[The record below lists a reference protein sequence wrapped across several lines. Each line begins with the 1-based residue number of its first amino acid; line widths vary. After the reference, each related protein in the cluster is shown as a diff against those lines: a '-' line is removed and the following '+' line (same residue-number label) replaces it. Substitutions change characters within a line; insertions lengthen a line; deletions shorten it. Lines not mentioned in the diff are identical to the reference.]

1 MKKLWRKLVNWVQR
15 HERATLVELDDEGV
29 RLGREIDAIREK
41 RRTLKAR
48 ADALRE
54 GGA

>member
-1 MKKLWRKLVNWVQR
+1 MRKIWRKLVNWVQR
-15 HERATLVELDDEGV
+15 HERATLDELDSEGV
-29 RLGREIDAIREK
+29 RLGQQIDAIREK
-41 RRTLKAR
+41 RRALKAK